1 MRINRPLCHYSIAA
15 QEKLSGIL
23 TLILILFQPPISYVL
38 FAMPT
43 LCIQFWLFDKMLT

>member
-38 FAMPT
+38 QCL
-43 LCIQFWLFDKMLT
+43 LCVYSFGCLTKC